1 MIHLDGIADEHTY
14 ERIRAVNIDGT
25 QHMLQVAHELGVR
38 RVAFASSIHTVG
50 YYARSQQIGPEVPV
64 RPNTLYGVSKVAGEA
79 LGRLY

>member
-50 YYARSQQIGPEVPV
+50 YYARSPQIGPEVPV
-64 RPNTLYGVSKVAGEA
+64 RPNTFYGVSKVAGEA